1 MGEEVG
7 AYRFSVGK
15 PEGKRLSVRLED
27 DIKIDLREI

>member
-15 PEGKRLSVRLED
+15 PENKRLSVRLDD
-27 DIKIDLREI
+27 DIKIYLRKI